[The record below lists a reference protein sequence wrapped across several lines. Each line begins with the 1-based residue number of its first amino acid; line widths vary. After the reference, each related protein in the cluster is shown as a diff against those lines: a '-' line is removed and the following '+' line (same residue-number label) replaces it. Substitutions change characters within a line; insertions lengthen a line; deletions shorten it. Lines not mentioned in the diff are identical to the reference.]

1 MNDDKNKNIWF
12 DLDRLLSYNATLNF
26 VIAERGVGKT
36 FGCKKKFLEQFLKK
50 GEEFVYIRR
59 YKTELEISYEGFWTQ
74 LQDNNLFT
82 DHELKVKTAKKSITK
97 FTCDGEVCGYAIPLS
112 TANILKSSSFSKV
125 KYIFFDE
132 FLIDNGTYR
141 YLRNEVIQFL
151 EVIETIARMRD
162 VRVILAGNAISIVNP
177 YFEFFNIG
185 LPYNSEFKTYKD
197 GEICV
202 NYVKNE
208 AYRAKKKASRFGK
221 LIEGTEYGK
230 YAIDNQFL
238 RDDKAFICKRDP
250 QARVFSTIIL
260 NGHKYGVWK
269 NWKSGHVY
277 ISKDF
282 EPSNPCIFAFD
293 LADHTEDTIF
303 TKARNSTWFRAVI
316 EAYKLGLLHFEN
328 QQQKKA
334 FIGIIGRCI
343 I

>member
-1 MNDDKNKNIWF
+1 MWF

-36 FGCKKKFLEQFLKK
+36 FGCKKKFLQRYLTK

-59 YKTELEISYEGFWTQ
+59 YKTELELAYEGFWSQ
-74 LQDNNLFT
+74 LQDNGLFE
-82 DHELKVKTAKKSITK
+82 DLKLTVKPSRKKVTK
-97 FTCDGEVCGYAIPLS
+97 FYCNEKVCGYGIPLS

-125 KYIFFDE
+125 KNIMFDE
-132 FLIDNGTYR
+132 FLIDNGTYH

-151 EVIETIARMRD
+151 EVIETIARLRD
-162 VRVILAGNAISIVNP
+162 VRVVLLGNAISVVNP
-177 YFEFFNIG
+177 YFEFFNIS
-185 LPYNSEFKTYKD
+185 LPYNSEYKTYKD

-208 AYRAKKKASRFGK
+208 TYRKVKKASRFGK
-221 LIEGTEYGK
+221 LVEGTAYGE
-230 YAIDNQFL
+230 YAIDNKFL
-238 RDDKAFICKRDP
+238 RDDQAFICKRDP

-260 NGHKYGVWK
+260 NGSKYGVWRNYK
-269 NWKSGHVY
+269 TCQVY

-282 EPSNPCIFAFD
+282 EPSNPCIFCFD
-293 LADHTEDTIF
+293 LADHNEETIY
-303 TKARNSTWFRAVI
+303 TKARNSSWFSAVI
-316 EAYKLGLLHFEN
+316 EAYKTGSLHFET

>member
-1 MNDDKNKNIWF
+1 MAKNKTDWF
-12 DLDRLLSYNATLNF
+12 DVDRLLSYNATLNF

-36 FGCKKKFLEQFLKK
+36 FGCKKKFLENFLKK

-59 YKTELEISYEGFWTQ
+59 YKSELEISLEGFWSQ

-82 DHELKVKTAKKSITK
+82 EHKLTVKSSKKSITK
-97 FTCDGEVCGYAIPLS
+97 FFCDGKVCGYGIPLS

-132 FLIDNGTYR
+132 FLIDCGTYH

-162 VRVILAGNAISIVNP
+162 VRVILAGNAISVVNP
-177 YFEFFNIG
+177 YFDFFEIG
-185 LPYNSEFKTYKD
+185 IPYNSEFKMYKD

-208 AYRAKKKASRFGK
+208 AYREKKKASRFGK
-221 LIEGTEYGK
+221 LIEGTEYGL
-230 YAIDNQFL
+230 YAIDNKFL
-238 RDDKAFICKRDP
+238 RDDNAFICRRDP

-260 NGHKYGVWK
+260 NGNKYGVWK
-269 NWKSGHVY
+269 NWKTGHVFM
-277 ISKDF
+277 SKDF

-293 LADHTEDTIF
+293 LADHNEETIY
-303 TKARNSTWFRAVI
+303 TKARNSNWFGAVI
-316 EAYKLGLLHFEN
+316 EAYKLGYLHFEN
-328 QQQKKA
+328 QSIKKA
-334 FIGIIGRCI
+334 FIGIIGRCLV
-343 I
+343 

>member
-1 MNDDKNKNIWF
+1 MSIYYNFDKLF
-12 DLDRLLSYNATLNF
+12 SYPFLLAF
-26 VIAERGVGKT
+26 VIGERGVGKS
-36 FGCKKKFLEQFLKK
+36 FNSKVAVLNKFLKT
-50 GEEFVYIRR
+50 GEEFVYVRR
-59 YKTELEISYEGFWTQ
+59 YKTELDSALNNFWVD
-74 LQDNNLFT
+74 LQENGYFEDYAL
-82 DHELKVKTAKKSITK
+82 EVKKNKMITK

-221 LIEGTEYGK
+221 LIEGTQYGQ

-260 NGHKYGVWK
+260 NAQKYGVWK
-269 NWKSGHVY
+269 NWKTGHVY

-282 EPSNPCIFAFD
+282 EPSNPCVFCFD
-293 LADHTEDTIF
+293 LADHTEETIF
-303 TKARNSTWFRAVI
+303 TKARNSTWFKAVI
-316 EAYKLGLLHFEN
+316 EAYKLGLLHFET

-343 I
+343 IQLQ